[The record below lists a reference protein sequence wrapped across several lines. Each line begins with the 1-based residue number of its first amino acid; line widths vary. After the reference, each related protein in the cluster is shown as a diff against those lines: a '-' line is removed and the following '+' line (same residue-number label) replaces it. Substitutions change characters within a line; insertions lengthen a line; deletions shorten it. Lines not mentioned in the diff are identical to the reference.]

1 MGKKD
6 VLMWNEFHIRTLN
19 IHIWIRKSGVMV
31 VILPT
36 NKKKV
41 IKHKMKKKVLILG
54 LMSLVFADV
63 HAVGNYWPLDSLR
76 ARAVSNNKSLLMEE
90 QNKVAAH
97 YVHKS
102 AKTNFLPKVSAT
114 GAYMYTSRE
123 LSLLSDDQKHKLSNI
138 GTGLSALVPDLAP
151 MSAHLNSAGQGLV
164 DALHTDTRNAG
175 VVAVTLTQP
184 LYMGGKIRAYNK
196 ITEYAEQASGT
207 MYDKTLQDIIVE
219 VDDAYWNLVALHSKK
234 KLAEGYKTLVDK
246 LESDVEQLVKEGMAT
261 KSDLLS
267 VKVKVN
273 EAGVALIQV
282 NNGIELSRMN
292 LCRICGLDMDEP
304 IEVEDNIDNNTQTA
318 EAIGNGELVN
328 QAADNL
334 MQQAES
340 NRKELQALYLKN
352 KIYDEKIKL
361 ARAEYLPKL
370 ALMGGYLASNPSV
383 FNSFEHRFKGMWN
396 VGVTLN
402 VPILTWGDRSYKVKA
417 AKAEACMHRYET
429 EEVREKIELQ
439 VNQCRQKLQ
448 ESLERYQT
456 TVRSVDEAEENLRY
470 ANHGMKEGVV
480 TLSNVMEAQ
489 TAWLKAKSE
498 WVNAQV
504 DVRLA
509 NLYLRKAIGAIDTH
523 L

>member
-1 MGKKD
+1 
-6 VLMWNEFHIRTLN
+6 
-19 IHIWIRKSGVMV
+19 
-31 VILPT
+31 
-36 NKKKV
+36 
-41 IKHKMKKKVLILG
+41 
-54 LMSLVFADV
+54 MSLALANA

-76 ARAVSNNKSLLMEE
+76 ARAVSNNKSLLMAE
-90 QNKVAAH
+90 QKKVAAS
-97 YVHKS
+97 YTHKS
-102 AKTNFLPKVSAT
+102 AKTNYLPKVSAT

-123 LSLLSDDQKHKLSNI
+123 MSLLSDEQKHTLSNI
-138 GTGLSALVPDLAP
+138 GTGLSAMVPDLAP
-151 MSAHLNSAGQGLV
+151 MSSQLNSAGQGLV

-175 VVAVTLTQP
+175 IVAVTLTQP
-184 LYMGGKIRAYNK
+184 IYMGGKIRAYNK
-196 ITEYAEQASGT
+196 ITEYAEQASGII
-207 MYDKTLQDIIVE
+207 YDKTLQDIIVD
-219 VDDAYWNLVALHSKK
+219 VDEAYWNLVALHSKK
-234 KLAEGYKTLVDK
+234 KLAEGYKTLVEK

-261 KSDLLS
+261 KADLLS

-273 EAGVALIQV
+273 EAGVTLIQV

-304 IEVEDNIDNNTQTA
+304 IDVEDNMDNKTSIADFDDN
-318 EAIGNGELVN
+318 VDMSN
-328 QAADNL
+328 QSADY
-334 MQQAES
+334 MVQQAEG
-340 NRKELQALYLKN
+340 NRKELQALELQN

-361 ARAEYLPKL
+361 ARAEYLPKV

-383 FNSFEHRFKGMWN
+383 FNSFERKMKGLWN
-396 VGVTLN
+396 VGITLN

-429 EEVREKIELQ
+429 EEVKEKIELQ

-448 ESLERYQT
+448 ESQERYQT
-456 TVRSVDEAEENLRY
+456 TLRSVDEAEENLRY
-470 ANHGMKEGVV
+470 ANHGMKEGVI

-509 NLYLRKAIGAIDTH
+509 NLYLKKAIGTINTH
-523 L
+523 I

>member
-1 MGKKD
+1 
-6 VLMWNEFHIRTLN
+6 
-19 IHIWIRKSGVMV
+19 
-31 VILPT
+31 
-36 NKKKV
+36 
-41 IKHKMKKKVLILG
+41 
-54 LMSLVFADV
+54 MSLALANA
-63 HAVGNYWPLDSLR
+63 HAVGNYWPLDSIR
-76 ARAVSNNKSLLMEE
+76 ARAVSNNKSLLMAE
-90 QNKVAAH
+90 QKKVAAS
-97 YVHKS
+97 YTHKS
-102 AKTNFLPKVSAT
+102 AKTNYLPKVSAT

-123 LSLLSDDQKHKLSNI
+123 MSLLSDEQKHTLSNI
-138 GTGLSALVPDLAP
+138 GTGLSAMVPDLAP
-151 MSAHLNSAGQGLV
+151 MSSQLNSAGQGLV

-175 VVAVTLTQP
+175 IVAVTLTQP
-184 LYMGGKIRAYNK
+184 IYMGGKIRAYNK

-207 MYDKTLQDIIVE
+207 IYDKTLQDIIVD
-219 VDDAYWNLVALHSKK
+219 VDEAYWNLVALHSKK
-234 KLAEGYKTLVDK
+234 KLAEGYKTLVEK

-261 KSDLLS
+261 KADLLS

-273 EAGVALIQV
+273 EAGVTLIQV

-304 IEVEDNIDNNTQTA
+304 IDVEDNMDNKTSIADFDDN
-318 EAIGNGELVN
+318 VDMSN
-328 QAADNL
+328 QSADY
-334 MQQAES
+334 MVQQAEG
-340 NRKELQALYLKN
+340 NRKELQALELQN

-361 ARAEYLPKL
+361 ARAEYLPKV

-383 FNSFEHRFKGMWN
+383 FNSFERKMKGLWN
-396 VGVTLN
+396 VGITLN

-429 EEVREKIELQ
+429 EEVKEKIELQ

-448 ESLERYQT
+448 ESQERYQT
-456 TVRSVDEAEENLRY
+456 TLRSVDEAEENLRY
-470 ANHGMKEGVV
+470 ANHGMKEGVI

-509 NLYLRKAIGAIDTH
+509 NLYLKKAIGTINTH
-523 L
+523 I

>member
-1 MGKKD
+1 
-6 VLMWNEFHIRTLN
+6 
-19 IHIWIRKSGVMV
+19 
-31 VILPT
+31 
-36 NKKKV
+36 
-41 IKHKMKKKVLILG
+41 
-54 LMSLVFADV
+54 MSLALANA

-76 ARAVSNNKSLLMEE
+76 ARAVSNNKSLLMAE
-90 QNKVAAH
+90 QKKVAAS
-97 YVHKS
+97 YTHKS
-102 AKTNFLPKVSAT
+102 AKTNYLPKVSAT

-123 LSLLSDDQKHKLSNI
+123 MSLLSDEQKHTLSNI
-138 GTGLSALVPDLAP
+138 GTGLSAMVPDLAP
-151 MSAHLNSAGQGLV
+151 MSSQLNSAGQGLV

-175 VVAVTLTQP
+175 IVAVTLTQP
-184 LYMGGKIRAYNK
+184 IYMGGKIRAYNK

-207 MYDKTLQDIIVE
+207 IYDKTLQDIIVD
-219 VDDAYWNLVALHSKK
+219 VDEAYWNLVALHSKK
-234 KLAEGYKTLVDK
+234 KLAEGYKTLVEK

-261 KSDLLS
+261 KADLLS

-273 EAGVALIQV
+273 EAGVTLIQV

-304 IEVEDNIDNNTQTA
+304 IDVEDNMDNKTSIADFDDNV
-318 EAIGNGELVN
+318 GMSN
-328 QAADNL
+328 QSADY
-334 MQQAES
+334 MVQQAEG
-340 NRKELQALYLKN
+340 NRKELQALELQN

-361 ARAEYLPKL
+361 ARAEYLPKV

-383 FNSFEHRFKGMWN
+383 FNSFERKMKGLWN
-396 VGVTLN
+396 VGITLN

-429 EEVREKIELQ
+429 EEVKEKIELQ

-448 ESLERYQT
+448 ESQERYQT
-456 TVRSVDEAEENLRY
+456 TLRSVDEAEENLRY
-470 ANHGMKEGVV
+470 ANHGMKEGVI

-509 NLYLRKAIGAIDTH
+509 NLYLKKAIGTINTH
-523 L
+523 I

>member
-1 MGKKD
+1 
-6 VLMWNEFHIRTLN
+6 
-19 IHIWIRKSGVMV
+19 
-31 VILPT
+31 
-36 NKKKV
+36 
-41 IKHKMKKKVLILG
+41 
-54 LMSLVFADV
+54 MSLALANA

-76 ARAVSNNKSLLMEE
+76 ARAVSNNKSLLMAE
-90 QNKVAAH
+90 QKKVAAS
-97 YVHKS
+97 YTHKS
-102 AKTNFLPKVSAT
+102 AKTNYLPKVSAT

-123 LSLLSDDQKHKLSNI
+123 LSLLSDEQKHTLSNI
-138 GTGLSALVPDLAP
+138 GTGLSAMVPDLAP
-151 MSAHLNSAGQGLV
+151 MSSQLNSAGQGLV

-175 VVAVTLTQP
+175 IVAVTLTQP
-184 LYMGGKIRAYNK
+184 IYMGGKIRAYNK

-207 MYDKTLQDIIVE
+207 IYDKTLQDIIVD
-219 VDDAYWNLVALHSKK
+219 VDEAYWNLVALHSKK
-234 KLAEGYKTLVDK
+234 KLAEGYKTLVEK

-261 KSDLLS
+261 KADLLS

-273 EAGVALIQV
+273 EAGVTLIQV

-304 IEVEDNIDNNTQTA
+304 IDVEDNMDNKTSIADFDDN
-318 EAIGNGELVN
+318 VDMSN
-328 QAADNL
+328 QSADY
-334 MQQAES
+334 MVQQAEG
-340 NRKELQALYLKN
+340 NRKELQALELQN

-361 ARAEYLPKL
+361 ARAEYLPKV

-383 FNSFEHRFKGMWN
+383 FNSFERKMKGLWN
-396 VGVTLN
+396 VGITLN

-429 EEVREKIELQ
+429 EEVKEKIELQ

-448 ESLERYQT
+448 ESQERYQT
-456 TVRSVDEAEENLRY
+456 TLRSVDEAEENLRY
-470 ANHGMKEGVV
+470 ANHGMKEGVI

-509 NLYLRKAIGAIDTH
+509 NLYLKKAIGTINTH
-523 L
+523 I

>member
-1 MGKKD
+1 
-6 VLMWNEFHIRTLN
+6 
-19 IHIWIRKSGVMV
+19 
-31 VILPT
+31 
-36 NKKKV
+36 
-41 IKHKMKKKVLILG
+41 
-54 LMSLVFADV
+54 MSLALANA

-76 ARAVSNNKSLLMEE
+76 ARAVSNNKSLLMAE
-90 QNKVAAH
+90 QKKVAAS
-97 YVHKS
+97 YTHKS
-102 AKTNFLPKVSAT
+102 AKTNYLPKVSAT

-123 LSLLSDDQKHKLSNI
+123 LSLLSDEQKHTLSNI
-138 GTGLSALVPDLAP
+138 GTGLSAMVPDLAP
-151 MSAHLNSAGQGLV
+151 MSSQLNSAGQGLV

-175 VVAVTLTQP
+175 IVAVTLTQP
-184 LYMGGKIRAYNK
+184 IYMGGKIRAYNK

-207 MYDKTLQDIIVE
+207 IYDKTLQDIIVD
-219 VDDAYWNLVALHSKK
+219 VDEAYWNLVALHSKK
-234 KLAEGYKTLVDK
+234 KLAEGYKTLVEK

-261 KSDLLS
+261 KADLLS

-273 EAGVALIQV
+273 EAGVTLIQV

-304 IEVEDNIDNNTQTA
+304 IDVEDNMDNKTSIADFDDN
-318 EAIGNGELVN
+318 VDMSN
-328 QAADNL
+328 QSADY
-334 MQQAES
+334 MVQQAEG
-340 NRKELQALYLKN
+340 NRKELQALELQN

-361 ARAEYLPKL
+361 ARAEYLPKV
-370 ALMGGYLASNPSV
+370 ALLGGYLASNPSV
-383 FNSFEHRFKGMWN
+383 FNSFERKMKGMWN
-396 VGVTLN
+396 VGITLN

-429 EEVREKIELQ
+429 EEVKEKIELQ

-448 ESLERYQT
+448 ESQERYQT
-456 TVRSVDEAEENLRY
+456 TLRSVDEAEENLRY
-470 ANHGMKEGVV
+470 ANHGMKEGVI

-509 NLYLRKAIGAIDTH
+509 NLYLKKAIGTINTH
-523 L
+523 I

>member
-1 MGKKD
+1 
-6 VLMWNEFHIRTLN
+6 
-19 IHIWIRKSGVMV
+19 
-31 VILPT
+31 
-36 NKKKV
+36 
-41 IKHKMKKKVLILG
+41 
-54 LMSLVFADV
+54 MSLALANA

-76 ARAVSNNKSLLMEE
+76 ARAVSNNKSLLMAE
-90 QNKVAAH
+90 QKKVAAS
-97 YVHKS
+97 YTHKS
-102 AKTNFLPKVSAT
+102 AKTNYLPKVSAT

-123 LSLLSDDQKHKLSNI
+123 MSLLSDEQKHTLSNI
-138 GTGLSALVPDLAP
+138 GTGLSAMVPDLAP
-151 MSAHLNSAGQGLV
+151 MSSQLNSAGQGLV

-175 VVAVTLTQP
+175 IVAVTLTQP
-184 LYMGGKIRAYNK
+184 IYMGGKIRAYNK

-207 MYDKTLQDIIVE
+207 IYYKTLQDIIVD
-219 VDDAYWNLVALHSKK
+219 VDEAYWNLVALHSKK
-234 KLAEGYKTLVDK
+234 KLAEGYKTLVEK

-261 KSDLLS
+261 KADLLS

-273 EAGVALIQV
+273 EAGVTLIQV

-304 IEVEDNIDNNTQTA
+304 IDVEDNMDNKTSIADFDDN
-318 EAIGNGELVN
+318 VDMSN
-328 QAADNL
+328 QSADY
-334 MQQAES
+334 MVQQAEG
-340 NRKELQALYLKN
+340 NRKELQALELQN

-361 ARAEYLPKL
+361 ARAEYLPKV

-383 FNSFEHRFKGMWN
+383 FNSFERKMKGLWN
-396 VGVTLN
+396 VGITLN

-429 EEVREKIELQ
+429 EEVKEKIELQ

-448 ESLERYQT
+448 ESQERYQT
-456 TVRSVDEAEENLRY
+456 TLRSVDEAEENLRY
-470 ANHGMKEGVV
+470 ANHGMKEGVI

-509 NLYLRKAIGAIDTH
+509 NLYLKKAIGTINTH
-523 L
+523 I

>member
-1 MGKKD
+1 MAAAFI
-6 VLMWNEFHIRTLN
+6 N
-19 IHIWIRKSGVMV
+19 
-31 VILPT
+31 
-36 NKKKV
+36 
-41 IKHKMKKKVLILG
+41 
-54 LMSLVFADV
+54 A
-63 HAVGNYWPLDSLR
+63 HAIDNRWPLDTLR
-76 ARAVSNNKSLLMEE
+76 ARAVSNNKSLLMAE

-97 YVHKS
+97 YTHKS
-102 AKTNFLPKVSAT
+102 ATTNFLPKVSGTA
-114 GAYMYTSRE
+114 AYMYTSRE
-123 LSLLSDDQKHKLSNI
+123 LSLLSENQKQTLSNI
-138 GTGLSALVPDLAP
+138 GTGLSAMVPDLAP
-151 MSAHLNSAGQGLV
+151 LAPKLNAAGNGLV

-175 VVAVTLTQP
+175 VMAVMLTQP
-184 LYMGGKIRAYNK
+184 IYMGGKIRAYNK

-234 KLAEGYKTLVDK
+234 KLAEGYKALVDK

-273 EAGVALIQV
+273 EAGVTLIQV

-292 LCRICGLDMDEP
+292 LCRICGLDMNQP
-304 IEVEDNIDNNTQTA
+304 IEVEDDIDHKAQSA
-318 EAIGNGELVN
+318 EAIGNAGLAD
-328 QAADNL
+328 QTADNL
-334 MQQAES
+334 VQQAES
-340 NRKELQALYLKN
+340 NRKELQALNLKN

-370 ALMGGYLASNPSV
+370 ALMGGYMASNPSV
-383 FNSFEHRFKGMWN
+383 FNSFEHRLKGMWN

-429 EEVREKIELQ
+429 EEVKEKIELQ
-439 VNQCRQKLQ
+439 VNQCLQKLQ

-456 TVRSVDEAEENLRY
+456 TLRSVDEAEENLRY
-470 ANHGMKEGVV
+470 ANLGMKEGVV

-509 NLYLRKAIGAIDTH
+509 NLYLKKAIGSISTQI
-523 L
+523 

>member
-1 MGKKD
+1 MAAAF
-6 VLMWNEFHIRTLN
+6 VN
-19 IHIWIRKSGVMV
+19 
-31 VILPT
+31 
-36 NKKKV
+36 
-41 IKHKMKKKVLILG
+41 
-54 LMSLVFADV
+54 A
-63 HAVGNYWPLDSLR
+63 HAIDNRWPLDTLR
-76 ARAVSNNKSLLMEE
+76 ARAVSNNKSLLMAE

-97 YVHKS
+97 YTHKS
-102 AKTNFLPKVSAT
+102 ATTNFLPKVSGT
-114 GAYMYTSRE
+114 VAYMYTSRE
-123 LSLLSDDQKHKLSNI
+123 LSLLSDNQKQTLSNI
-138 GTGLSALVPDLAP
+138 GSGLSAMVPDLAP
-151 MSAHLNSAGQGLV
+151 LAPKLNAAGSGLV

-175 VVAVTLTQP
+175 VMAVMLTQP
-184 LYMGGKIRAYNK
+184 IYMGGKIRAYNK
-196 ITEYAEQASGT
+196 ITEYAEQAAGT

-234 KLAEGYKTLVDK
+234 KLAEGYKALVDK

-273 EAGVALIQV
+273 EAGVTLIQV

-292 LCRICGLDMDEP
+292 LCRICGLDMNQP
-304 IEVEDNIDNNTQTA
+304 IEVEDDMDDKAQSA
-318 EAIGNGELVN
+318 EAIGNAGLAD
-328 QAADNL
+328 QTADNL
-334 MQQAES
+334 VQQAES

-370 ALMGGYLASNPSV
+370 ALMGGYMASNPSV
-383 FNSFEHRFKGMWN
+383 FNSFEHRLKGMWN
-396 VGVTLN
+396 IGVTLN

-429 EEVREKIELQ
+429 EEVKEKIELQ
-439 VNQCRQKLQ
+439 VNQCLQKLQ

-456 TVRSVDEAEENLRY
+456 TLRSVDEAEENLRY
-470 ANHGMKEGVV
+470 ANLGMKEGVV

-509 NLYLRKAIGAIDTH
+509 NLYLKKAIGSISTQI
-523 L
+523 

>member
-1 MGKKD
+1 MAAAF
-6 VLMWNEFHIRTLN
+6 VN
-19 IHIWIRKSGVMV
+19 
-31 VILPT
+31 
-36 NKKKV
+36 
-41 IKHKMKKKVLILG
+41 
-54 LMSLVFADV
+54 A
-63 HAVGNYWPLDSLR
+63 HAIDNRWPLDTLR
-76 ARAVSNNKSLLMEE
+76 ARAVSNNKSLLMAE

-97 YVHKS
+97 YTHKS
-102 AKTNFLPKVSAT
+102 ATTNFLPKVSGT
-114 GAYMYTSRE
+114 VAYMYTSRE
-123 LSLLSDDQKHKLSNI
+123 LSLLSDNQKQTLSNI
-138 GTGLSALVPDLAP
+138 GTGLSAMVPDLAP
-151 MSAHLNSAGQGLV
+151 LAPKLNAAGSGLV

-175 VVAVTLTQP
+175 VMAVMLTQP
-184 LYMGGKIRAYNK
+184 IYMGGKIRAYNK
-196 ITEYAEQASGT
+196 ITEYAEQAAGT

-234 KLAEGYKTLVDK
+234 KLAESYKALVDK

-273 EAGVALIQV
+273 EAGVTLIQV

-292 LCRICGLDMDEP
+292 LCRICGLDMNQP
-304 IEVEDNIDNNTQTA
+304 IEVEDDIDHKAQSA
-318 EAIGNGELVN
+318 EAIGNAGLAD
-328 QAADNL
+328 QTADNL
-334 MQQAES
+334 VQQAES
-340 NRKELQALYLKN
+340 NRKELQALNLKN

-370 ALMGGYLASNPSV
+370 ALMGGYMASNPSV
-383 FNSFEHRFKGMWN
+383 FNSFEHRLKGMWN

-429 EEVREKIELQ
+429 EEVKEKIELQ
-439 VNQCRQKLQ
+439 VNQCLQKLQ

-456 TVRSVDEAEENLRY
+456 TLRSVDEAEENLRY
-470 ANHGMKEGVV
+470 ANLGMKEGVV

-509 NLYLRKAIGAIDTH
+509 NLYLKKAIGSISTQI
-523 L
+523 

>member
-1 MGKKD
+1 M
-6 VLMWNEFHIRTLN
+6 
-19 IHIWIRKSGVMV
+19 
-31 VILPT
+31 
-36 NKKKV
+36 
-41 IKHKMKKKVLILG
+41 LG
-54 LMSLVFADV
+54 LLSLVCV
-63 HAVGNYWPLDSLR
+63 STHAVGNIWPLDTLR
-76 ARAVSNNKSLLMEE
+76 ARAVSNNKTLLMAGKE
-90 QNKVAAH
+90 KIAAH
-97 YVHKS
+97 YAHKS
-102 AKTNFLPKVSAT
+102 AITNYLPKVSAT
-114 GAYMYTSRE
+114 GAYMHTSRE
-123 LSLLSDDQKHKLSNI
+123 LSLLSDEQKSTFSNI
-138 GTGLSALVPDLAP
+138 GTGLSAVLPDLAP
-151 MSAHLNSAGQGLV
+151 LSQQLNAVGQGAV
-164 DALHTDTRNAG
+164 DALRTDTRNAG

-184 LYMGGKIRAYNK
+184 LFMGGKIRAYDK
-196 ITEYAEQASGT
+196 ITQYAEQASGT
-207 MYDKTLQDIIVE
+207 MYDKTLQDIVVE

-234 KLAEGYKTLVDK
+234 RLAEGYKALVDK

-292 LCRICGLDMDEP
+292 LCRICGLDMNEP
-304 IEVEDNIDNNTQTA
+304 IEVEDNIDDKSQIA
-318 EAIGNGELVN
+318 DVIGRDGLS
-328 QAADNL
+328 NL
-334 MQQAES
+334 MPDSLVRQAENS
-340 NRKELQALYLKN
+340 RKELLALELKT
-352 KIYDEKIKL
+352 KIYDEKVKL
-361 ARAEYLPKL
+361 ARAEYMPKL

-383 FNSFEHRFKGMWN
+383 FNSFERKMKGMWS

-448 ESLERYQT
+448 EGLERYQT

-470 ANHGMKEGVV
+470 ANLGMKEGVV

-509 NLYLRKAIGAIDTH
+509 NLYLRKAIGAINGEIK
-523 L
+523 

>member
-1 MGKKD
+1 
-6 VLMWNEFHIRTLN
+6 MWNEFHIRTLN
-19 IHIWIRKSGVMV
+19 IHIWIRKSVAMV

-41 IKHKMKKKVLILG
+41 IKHKMKKKVFILG

>member
-1 MGKKD
+1 MAAAF
-6 VLMWNEFHIRTLN
+6 VN
-19 IHIWIRKSGVMV
+19 
-31 VILPT
+31 
-36 NKKKV
+36 
-41 IKHKMKKKVLILG
+41 
-54 LMSLVFADV
+54 A
-63 HAVGNYWPLDSLR
+63 HAIDNRWPLDTLR
-76 ARAVSNNKSLLMEE
+76 ARAVSNNKSLLMAE

-97 YVHKS
+97 YTHKS
-102 AKTNFLPKVSAT
+102 ATTNFLPKVSGTA
-114 GAYMYTSRE
+114 AYMYTSRE
-123 LSLLSDDQKHKLSNI
+123 LSLLSDNQKQTLSNI
-138 GTGLSALVPDLAP
+138 GTGLSAMVPDLAP
-151 MSAHLNSAGQGLV
+151 LAPKLNAAGSGLV

-175 VVAVTLTQP
+175 VMAVMLTQP
-184 LYMGGKIRAYNK
+184 IYMGGKIRAYNK
-196 ITEYAEQASGT
+196 ITEYAEQAAGT

-234 KLAEGYKTLVDK
+234 KLAEGYKALVDK

-273 EAGVALIQV
+273 EAGVTLIQV

-292 LCRICGLDMDEP
+292 LCRICGLDMNQP
-304 IEVEDNIDNNTQTA
+304 IEVEDDIDHKAQSA
-318 EAIGNGELVN
+318 EAIGNAGLAD
-328 QAADNL
+328 QTADNL
-334 MQQAES
+334 VQQAES
-340 NRKELQALYLKN
+340 NRKELQALNLKN

-370 ALMGGYLASNPSV
+370 ALMGGYMASNPSV
-383 FNSFEHRFKGMWN
+383 FNSFEHRLKGMWN

-402 VPILTWGDRSYKVKA
+402 VPILTWDDRSYKVKA

-429 EEVREKIELQ
+429 EEVKEKIELQ
-439 VNQCRQKLQ
+439 VNQCLQKLQ

-456 TVRSVDEAEENLRY
+456 TLRSVDEAEENLRY
-470 ANHGMKEGVV
+470 ANLGMKEGVV

-509 NLYLRKAIGAIDTH
+509 NLYLKKAIGSISTQI
-523 L
+523 

>member
-1 MGKKD
+1 
-6 VLMWNEFHIRTLN
+6 
-19 IHIWIRKSGVMV
+19 
-31 VILPT
+31 
-36 NKKKV
+36 
-41 IKHKMKKKVLILG
+41 
-54 LMSLVFADV
+54 
-63 HAVGNYWPLDSLR
+63 
-76 ARAVSNNKSLLMEE
+76 
-90 QNKVAAH
+90 
-97 YVHKS
+97 
-102 AKTNFLPKVSAT
+102 
-114 GAYMYTSRE
+114 
-123 LSLLSDDQKHKLSNI
+123 
-138 GTGLSALVPDLAP
+138 
-151 MSAHLNSAGQGLV
+151 
-164 DALHTDTRNAG
+164 
-175 VVAVTLTQP
+175 
-184 LYMGGKIRAYNK
+184 MGGKIRAYNK
-196 ITEYAEQASGT
+196 ITEYAEQAAGT

-234 KLAEGYKTLVDK
+234 KLAEGYKALVDK

-273 EAGVALIQV
+273 EAGVTLIQV

-292 LCRICGLDMDEP
+292 LCRICGLDMDQP
-304 IEVEDNIDNNTQTA
+304 IEVEDDMDDKEQSA
-318 EAIGNGELVN
+318 ETIANGGLAG

-334 MQQAES
+334 VQQAES
-340 NRKELQALYLKN
+340 NRKELQALNLKN

-370 ALMGGYLASNPSV
+370 ALVGGYMASNPSV
-383 FNSFEHRFKGMWN
+383 FNSFEHRLKGMWN

-429 EEVREKIELQ
+429 EEVKEKIELQ
-439 VNQCRQKLQ
+439 VNQCLQKLQ

-456 TVRSVDEAEENLRY
+456 TLRSVDEAEENLRY
-470 ANHGMKEGVV
+470 ANLGMKEGVV

-509 NLYLRKAIGAIDTH
+509 NLYLKKAIGSISTQI
-523 L
+523 

>member
-1 MGKKD
+1 MAAAF
-6 VLMWNEFHIRTLN
+6 VN
-19 IHIWIRKSGVMV
+19 
-31 VILPT
+31 
-36 NKKKV
+36 
-41 IKHKMKKKVLILG
+41 
-54 LMSLVFADV
+54 A
-63 HAVGNYWPLDSLR
+63 HAIDNRWPLDTLR
-76 ARAVSNNKSLLMEE
+76 ARAVSNNKSLLMAE

-97 YVHKS
+97 YTHKS
-102 AKTNFLPKVSAT
+102 ATTNFLPKISGTA
-114 GAYMYTSRE
+114 AYMYTSRE
-123 LSLLSDDQKHKLSNI
+123 LSLLSDNQKQILSNI
-138 GTGLSALVPDLAP
+138 GTGLSAMVPDLAP
-151 MSAHLNSAGQGLV
+151 LAPKLNAAGSGLV

-175 VVAVTLTQP
+175 VMAVMLTQP
-184 LYMGGKIRAYNK
+184 IYMGGKIRAYNK
-196 ITEYAEQASGT
+196 ITEYAEQAAGT

-273 EAGVALIQV
+273 EAGVTLIQV

-292 LCRICGLDMDEP
+292 LCRICGLDMDQP
-304 IEVEDNIDNNTQTA
+304 IEVEDDMDDKEQSA
-318 EAIGNGELVN
+318 ETIANGGLAG

-334 MQQAES
+334 VQQAER
-340 NRKELQALYLKN
+340 NRKELQALNLKN

-370 ALMGGYLASNPSV
+370 ALMGGYMASNPSV
-383 FNSFEHRFKGMWN
+383 FNSFEHRLKGMWN

-429 EEVREKIELQ
+429 EEVKEKIELQ
-439 VNQCRQKLQ
+439 VNQCLQKLQ

-456 TVRSVDEAEENLRY
+456 TLRSVDEAEENLRY
-470 ANHGMKEGVV
+470 ANLGMKEGVV

-509 NLYLRKAIGAIDTH
+509 NLYLKKAIGSISTQI
-523 L
+523 

>member
-1 MGKKD
+1 
-6 VLMWNEFHIRTLN
+6 
-19 IHIWIRKSGVMV
+19 
-31 VILPT
+31 
-36 NKKKV
+36 
-41 IKHKMKKKVLILG
+41 
-54 LMSLVFADV
+54 MSLALANA

-76 ARAVSNNKSLLMEE
+76 ARAVSNNKSLLMAE
-90 QNKVAAH
+90 QKKVAAS
-97 YVHKS
+97 YTHKS
-102 AKTNFLPKVSAT
+102 AKTNYLPKVSAT

-123 LSLLSDDQKHKLSNI
+123 MSLLSDEQKHTLSNI
-138 GTGLSALVPDLAP
+138 GTGLSAMVPDLAP
-151 MSAHLNSAGQGLV
+151 MSSQLNSAGQGLV

-175 VVAVTLTQP
+175 IVAVTLTQP
-184 LYMGGKIRAYNK
+184 IYMGGKIRAYNK

-207 MYDKTLQDIIVE
+207 IYDKTLQDIIVD
-219 VDDAYWNLVALHSKK
+219 VDEAYWNLVALHSKK
-234 KLAEGYKTLVDK
+234 KLAEGYKTLVEK

-261 KSDLLS
+261 KADLLS

-273 EAGVALIQV
+273 EAGVTLIQV

-304 IEVEDNIDNNTQTA
+304 IDVEDNMDNKTSIADFDDN
-318 EAIGNGELVN
+318 VDMSN
-328 QAADNL
+328 QSADY
-334 MQQAES
+334 MVQQAEG
-340 NRKELQALYLKN
+340 NRKELQALELQN

-361 ARAEYLPKL
+361 ARAEYLPKV

-383 FNSFEHRFKGMWN
+383 FNSFERKMKGLWN
-396 VGVTLN
+396 VGITLN

-429 EEVREKIELQ
+429 EEVKEKIELQ

-448 ESLERYQT
+448 ESQERYQT
-456 TVRSVDEAEENLRY
+456 TLRSVDEAEENLRY
-470 ANHGMKEGVV
+470 ANHGMKEGVI

-509 NLYLRKAIGAIDTH
+509 NLYLKKAIGTINTH
-523 L
+523 I

>member
-1 MGKKD
+1 
-6 VLMWNEFHIRTLN
+6 
-19 IHIWIRKSGVMV
+19 
-31 VILPT
+31 
-36 NKKKV
+36 
-41 IKHKMKKKVLILG
+41 MKKKVLILG
-54 LMSLVFADV
+54 LMSLALANA

-76 ARAVSNNKSLLMEE
+76 ARAVSNNKSLLMAE
-90 QNKVAAH
+90 QKKVAAS
-97 YVHKS
+97 YTHKS
-102 AKTNFLPKVSAT
+102 AKTNYLPKVSAT

-123 LSLLSDDQKHKLSNI
+123 MSLLSDEQKHTLSNI
-138 GTGLSALVPDLAP
+138 GTGLSAMVPDLAP
-151 MSAHLNSAGQGLV
+151 MSSQLNSAGQGLV

-175 VVAVTLTQP
+175 IVAVTLTQP
-184 LYMGGKIRAYNK
+184 IYMGGKIRAYNK

-207 MYDKTLQDIIVE
+207 IYDKTLQDIIVD
-219 VDDAYWNLVALHSKK
+219 VDEAYWNLVALHSKK
-234 KLAEGYKTLVDK
+234 KLAEGYKTLVEK

-261 KSDLLS
+261 KADLLS

-273 EAGVALIQV
+273 EAGVTLIQV

-304 IEVEDNIDNNTQTA
+304 IDVEDNMDNKTSIADFDDN
-318 EAIGNGELVN
+318 VDMSN
-328 QAADNL
+328 QSADY
-334 MQQAES
+334 MVQQAEG
-340 NRKELQALYLKN
+340 NRKELQALELQN

-361 ARAEYLPKL
+361 ARAEYLPKV

-383 FNSFEHRFKGMWN
+383 FNSFERKMKGLWN
-396 VGVTLN
+396 VGITLN

-429 EEVREKIELQ
+429 EEVKEKIELQ

-448 ESLERYQT
+448 ESQERYQT
-456 TVRSVDEAEENLRY
+456 TLRSVDEAEENLRY
-470 ANHGMKEGVV
+470 ANHGMKEGVI

-509 NLYLRKAIGAIDTH
+509 NLYLKKAIGTINTH
-523 L
+523 I

>member
-1 MGKKD
+1 
-6 VLMWNEFHIRTLN
+6 
-19 IHIWIRKSGVMV
+19 
-31 VILPT
+31 
-36 NKKKV
+36 
-41 IKHKMKKKVLILG
+41 
-54 LMSLVFADV
+54 MSLALANA

-76 ARAVSNNKSLLMEE
+76 ARAVSNNKSLLMAE
-90 QNKVAAH
+90 QKKVAAS
-97 YVHKS
+97 YTHKS
-102 AKTNFLPKVSAT
+102 AKTNYLPKVSAT

-123 LSLLSDDQKHKLSNI
+123 MSLLSDEQKHTLSNI
-138 GTGLSALVPDLAP
+138 GTGLSAMVPDLAP
-151 MSAHLNSAGQGLV
+151 MSSQLNSAGQGLV

-175 VVAVTLTQP
+175 IVAVTLTQP
-184 LYMGGKIRAYNK
+184 IYMGGKIRAYNK

-207 MYDKTLQDIIVE
+207 IYDKTLQDIIVD
-219 VDDAYWNLVALHSKK
+219 VDEAYWNLVALHSKK
-234 KLAEGYKTLVDK
+234 KLAEGYKTLVEK

-261 KSDLLS
+261 KADLLS

-273 EAGVALIQV
+273 EAGVTLIQV

-292 LCRICGLDMDEP
+292 LCRICGIDMDEP
-304 IEVEDNIDNNTQTA
+304 IDVEDNMDNKTSIADFDDN
-318 EAIGNGELVN
+318 VDMSN
-328 QAADNL
+328 QSADY
-334 MQQAES
+334 MVQQAEG
-340 NRKELQALYLKN
+340 NRKELQALELQN

-361 ARAEYLPKL
+361 ARAEYLPKV

-383 FNSFEHRFKGMWN
+383 FNSFERKMKGLWN
-396 VGVTLN
+396 VGITLN

-429 EEVREKIELQ
+429 EEVKEKIELQ

-448 ESLERYQT
+448 ESQERYQT
-456 TVRSVDEAEENLRY
+456 TLRSVDEAEENLRY
-470 ANHGMKEGVV
+470 ANHGMKEGVI

-509 NLYLRKAIGAIDTH
+509 NLYLKKAIGTINNT
-523 L
+523 LLILM

>member
-19 IHIWIRKSGVMV
+19 IHIWIRKSVAMV

-304 IEVEDNIDNNTQTA
+304 IEVEDNIDNKAQTA